1 MGQDHSGGPPGGQ
14 LPPRRTEDP
23 PRYMLKPYT
32 CQLRARALLLC
43 PAPLYLLTYFTLM
56 TRDHMSEA

>member
-1 MGQDHSGGPPGGQ
+1 
-14 LPPRRTEDP
+14 
-23 PRYMLKPYT
+23 MLKPYT
-32 CQLRARALLLC
+32 CQLRARALLFC